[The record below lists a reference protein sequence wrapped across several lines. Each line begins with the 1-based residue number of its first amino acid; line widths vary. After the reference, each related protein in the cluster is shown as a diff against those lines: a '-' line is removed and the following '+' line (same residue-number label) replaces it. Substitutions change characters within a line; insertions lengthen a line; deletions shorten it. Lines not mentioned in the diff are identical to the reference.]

1 MRGRLVASR
10 MASRP
15 DGSEQRWRDLAFRI
29 AFGLERGV
37 DALQARRRRA
47 RGDARLVPYLGFGD
61 GRTVRLRGRVLRDRP
76 VDPADPGDGPFVNL
90 AAAWR
95 RFASAEIAGATVL
108 ARVGT
113 GAAAVERRIV
123 ADDEGFVDGQVQL
136 DPGAPPGRLP
146 VRFEVLD
153 PAPATPEPTVGEVV
167 VAPTDAP
174 FGVISDIDDTV
185 LVSDATNVAKVLART
200 LLQNV
205 HERLAFPG
213 VGELYRSLAAGGV
226 PFFYVSSSPWN
237 LHGPLTRFL
246 ELHGLPS
253 GPLLL
258 RDWGLDDA
266 APRGHAGHKLT
277 AIASVLQALPDL
289 PFLLIGDSGQE
300 DPEIY
305 AHLVEERPERVLGVL
320 IRDVAGPTRDA
331 AVDLLARASEAHGV
345 PFHRVADST
354 EAARVCRDHG
364 WTRPA
369 GPAASTD
376 EAPPTD
382 GAAGHG

>member
-1 MRGRLVASR
+1 
-10 MASRP
+10 MASRS
-15 DGSEQRWRDLAFRI
+15 DGSERAWYDLAFRI
-29 AFGLERGV
+29 AFGLERRV

-47 RGDARLVPYLGFGD
+47 GGDARVVPYLGFGD

-76 VDPADPGDGPFVNL
+76 VDPADVGDGPFVNL

-113 GAAAVERRIV
+113 GEAVVEHRIV
-123 ADDEGFVDGQVQL
+123 ADDEGFLDALVEL
-136 DPGAPPGRLP
+136 DPAAASGRSP

-153 PAPATPEPTVGEVV
+153 PVPDRPETATGEVV
-167 VAPTDAP
+167 VPPAGAP

-185 LVSDATNVAKVLART
+185 LVSDATHLAKVLART

-213 VGELYRSLAAGGV
+213 VGELYRSLAVQGA

-246 ELHGLPS
+246 ELHDLPA

-266 APRGHAGHKLT
+266 AARGHAGHKLA
-277 AIASVLQALPDL
+277 AIGSVLQALPDQR
-289 PFLLIGDSGQE
+289 FLLIGDSGQE

-305 AHLVEERPERVLGVL
+305 ARLVEERPERVLGVL
-320 IRDVAGPTRDA
+320 IRDVAGPARDA
-331 AVDLLARASEAHGV
+331 AVDALAQAAEARGI
-345 PFHRVADST
+345 PFRRVADSA
-354 EAARVCRDHG
+354 EAARVCREHG
-364 WTRPA
+364 WTRGA
-369 GPAASTD
+369 GERASAD

-382 GAAGHG
+382 DAAGRG

>member
-1 MRGRLVASR
+1 MTSD
-10 MASRP
+10 
-15 DGSEQRWRDLAFRI
+15 DGSENGWRDLAFRI

-47 RGDARLVPYLGFGD
+47 RGDARVVPYLGFGD

-76 VDPADPGDGPFVNL
+76 VDPADPGDGAFVNL
-90 AAAWR
+90 SAAWR

-108 ARVGT
+108 ARVGS
-113 GAAAVERRIV
+113 GASEVRRRIV
-123 ADDEGFVDGQVQL
+123 ADDEGFLDALVEL
-136 DPGAPPGRLP
+136 DPAAAAGRLP

-153 PAPATPEPTVGEVV
+153 PPPDAPETTAGEVV
-167 VAPTDAP
+167 VPPPDAP

-213 VGELYRSLAAGGV
+213 VAELYRALAAQGA

-258 RDWGLDDA
+258 RDWGLDEA
-266 APRGHAGHKLT
+266 ASRGHAGHKLD
-277 AIASVLQALPDL
+277 AVASVLQALPG
-289 PFLLIGDSGQE
+289 PRFLLVGDSGQE

-305 AHLVEERPERVLGVL
+305 ARLVEERPERVLGVL
-320 IRDVAGPTRDA
+320 IRDVAGPARDA
-331 AVDLLARASEAHGV
+331 AVDALARAAEARGV
-345 PFHRVADST
+345 PFRRVADSQQ
-354 EAARVCRDHG
+354 AGRVCRELG
-364 WTRPA
+364 WLRDAPGTAATR
-369 GPAASTD
+369 

-382 GAAGHG
+382 DAVDHG